1 MSQMFHSWSL
11 FFVSARNLLLCFS
24 PFIFVPSPFFDTGS
38 KLLIHFLGGRSPSGF
53 DSSTVSDLCADGG
66 TLWWLDEQSYTPSC
80 FTIGVALWGWS
91 WRFRAEMATQGGGM
105 STCCW
110 CNLVFAMII
119 RDNNGVPGL
128 TTLSAAPQG
137 SSSAILLSIVLP
149 LVNLIF
155 D

>member
-1 MSQMFHSWSL
+1 
-11 FFVSARNLLLCFS
+11 
-24 PFIFVPSPFFDTGS
+24 
-38 KLLIHFLGGRSPSGF
+38 
-53 DSSTVSDLCADGG
+53 
-66 TLWWLDEQSYTPSC
+66 
-80 FTIGVALWGWS
+80 
-91 WRFRAEMATQGGGM
+91 
-105 STCCW
+105 
-110 CNLVFAMII
+110 MII